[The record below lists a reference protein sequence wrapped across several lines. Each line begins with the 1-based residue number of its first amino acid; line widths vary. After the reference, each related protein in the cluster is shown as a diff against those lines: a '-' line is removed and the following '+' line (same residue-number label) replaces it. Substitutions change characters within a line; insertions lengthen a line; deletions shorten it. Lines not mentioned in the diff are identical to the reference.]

1 MKYLK
6 ISVLLII
13 IITSFIIFMA
23 PHNKYV
29 DERINNNYPKLLD
42 NQHIIVEIS
51 GRETVELIKK
61 KKDFV
66 IMMGFSPCPWCQ
78 NLMPYLNEVGKNEG
92 LKQIYY
98 LDILDMRNNINSVD
112 RKYYNYLYDLC
123 KEQGGLDLD
132 NDRISAPTTFVIKNG
147 NIVAYHLGTVDSH
160 VFKDGH
166 LPALN
171 QEQINELK
179 TILTRLFQK
188 IK

>member
-1 MKYLK
+1 
-6 ISVLLII
+6 
-13 IITSFIIFMA
+13 
-23 PHNKYV
+23 
-29 DERINNNYPKLLD
+29 
-42 NQHIIVEIS
+42 
-51 GRETVELIKK
+51 
-61 KKDFV
+61 
-66 IMMGFSPCPWCQ
+66 
-78 NLMPYLNEVGKNEG
+78 
-92 LKQIYY
+92 
-98 LDILDMRNNINSVD
+98 MRNNINSVD

-132 NDRISAPTTFVIKNG
+132 KDRISAPTTFVIKNG